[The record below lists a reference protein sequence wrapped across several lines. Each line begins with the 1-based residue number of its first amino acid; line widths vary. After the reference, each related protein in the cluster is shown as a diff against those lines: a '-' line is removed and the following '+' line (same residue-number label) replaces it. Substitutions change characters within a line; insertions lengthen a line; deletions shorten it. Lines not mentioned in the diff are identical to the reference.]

1 MFQGILCN
9 NYQVMSHGFNDF
21 WLLFEIRKRLIIVLF
36 LHDDLYFSIRTTIW
50 KLLNDASIYS
60 TVKIFFASQRI
71 LSLAFSFKDF
81 FIIIQ
86 YLVRYINFHLKCA
99 TFFCYAERNLNL
111 KLKSGEGFGVSQL
124 TRKAIKQSPESS
136 GDVRLLNLWPYSF
149 WDLISL
155 KHKWKWLLLGVCVCM
170 CVYILPPWRLLPS
183 AKCPR
188 HTWGCGSTILCCEY

>member
-1 MFQGILCN
+1 MHPF
-9 NYQVMSHGFNDF
+9 
-21 WLLFEIRKRLIIVLF
+21 
-36 LHDDLYFSIRTTIW
+36 
-50 KLLNDASIYS
+50 

-71 LSLAFSFKDF
+71 LSLVFSFKDF

-124 TRKAIKQSPESS
+124 TRKTIKQSPESS

-155 KHKWKWLLLGVCVCM
+155 KHKWKWLLLGVCVCVFIFFHRGGFFRLKNVQDILEGTDQRS
-170 CVYILPPWRLLPS
+170 CVVNISWVLS
-183 AKCPR
+183 AKFHHLRIWKCHISPPKTKTPADSLLER
-188 HTWGCGSTILCCEY
+188 KRYDIMCSTKRWYKSVLA